1 MQLEVSEQ
9 FSKVGCSVGLRQVT
23 SVSVYSVRRCQ
34 RLSECCV
41 AWIHGWTV
49 YHVNDVSW
57 VNKDNACTH
66 YLTEPMYDVRLLG
79 FEPGS
84 QNVVVLCLVSLW
96 S

>member
-1 MQLEVSEQ
+1 MDSGIQSGTSGAAAY
-9 FSKVGCSVGLRQVT
+9 FMGCLT
-23 SVSVYSVRRCQ
+23 YSVY
-34 RLSECCV
+34 CV
-41 AWIHGWTV
+41 AWIYGWTV
-49 YHVNDVSW
+49 YHVIDVNW

-84 QNVVVLCLVSLW
+84 QNVVVFVSLW